1 MASMTSPKSI
11 ELNTELQA
19 FTSIET
25 SYALRDT
32 VVRGAQGSAA
42 QLRASVPQFAGS
54 SLWYYYRDSSPLA
67 SPTLN
72 ERVRRLITD
81 VSISILLELRRMTYV
96 GISFRAFQG
105 HGVRLT
111 YHAAR
116 LSLRPTSTLAQRSPH
131 WQQLSDH
138 KRNVQVSIL
147 LMFTNYFRGPC
158 PCPRPSHF

>member
-1 MASMTSPKSI
+1 VDNILPDRS
-11 ELNTELQA
+11 
-19 FTSIET
+19 
-25 SYALRDT
+25 
-32 VVRGAQGSAA
+32 VRTLCLTRHCCPGRAGERRAA
-42 QLRASVPQFAGS
+42 TCQCPPICRFYC